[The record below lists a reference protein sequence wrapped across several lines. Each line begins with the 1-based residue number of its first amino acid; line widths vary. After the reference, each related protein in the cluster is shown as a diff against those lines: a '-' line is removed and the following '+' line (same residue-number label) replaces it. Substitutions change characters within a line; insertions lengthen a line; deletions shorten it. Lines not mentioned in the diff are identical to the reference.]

1 MGLELA
7 GPGLELEGP
16 GLGLVGLELVEGLG
30 VGVHV
35 GVHVG
40 GGPVDL
46 VGGELEELEHDWLG
60 LGPVG
65 PVGLGPVEGLVGEL
79 GVADHVVP
87 VGGEPVGGEPEAG
100 YVGGRQVWF
109 QGGPFLG

>member
-16 GLGLVGLELVEGLG
+16 GLGPVGLELVEGLG
-30 VGVHV
+30 VV
-35 GVHVG
+35 VHVG
-40 GGPVDL
+40 GGPVDH

-65 PVGLGPVEGLVGEL
+65 PVGLGPVEGLFGEL
-79 GVADHVVP
+79 GVADHVV
-87 VGGEPVGGEPEAG
+87 PVGGEPEAG